1 MNATDLEDHLQR
13 YLAVRSALGYRNYAL
28 RNLMMDFVRY
38 AVTAHEHG
46 PIRAR
51 TAVDWACAT
60 AGRNGASRLAYRL
73 SAARGFLS
81 HLRAS
86 IPDTEVPSVG
96 MLKVSAARSLP
107 FFEPAN
113 CQPAQKGIGTGA

>member
-1 MNATDLEDHLQR
+1 MNAAELEDHLQR
-13 YLAVRSALGYRNYAL
+13 YLAVRSALGYRDCRL
-28 RNLMMDFVRY
+28 RNLMQDFVRY
-38 AVTAHEHG
+38 AIAANEGG

-51 TAVDWACAT
+51 TAVNWACAT

-73 SAARGFLS
+73 SAARGFLT

-96 MLKVSAARSLP
+96 LLKKSPRRVPYGNGPGSLQRSS
-107 FFEPAN
+107 
-113 CQPAQKGIGTGA
+113 GAHWRNG